1 MAMIEEVQILKSLD
15 DISLEQF
22 TQSLG
27 EVDWGGYWYLFLIRF
42 EVWSKYAKVINLYVA
57 INRFKWL

>member
-1 MAMIEEVQILKSLD
+1 MIEEVQILKSLD

-42 EVWSKYAKVINLYVA
+42 EVELVEALYPMRA
-57 INRFKWL
+57 LEILDKHFFME